1 MSGLHPE
8 CNQNESPIQFILISS
23 LNTHI
28 SRIVKLFAWTLNL
41 RSINLIILAG
51 VFYLRSLVP
60 NPDCILKCRL
70 ITSFQYTWNRC
81 FAVTIWKLDISITT
95 ISRKKMFKENLYVLS
110 TIFFHLYF
118 INKHKRKLIME
129 VNFSFWV
136 LTASPH
142 RHKTIKWKLQKKR
155 KKKKKISSGNHS
167 LFNAV

>member
-8 CNQNESPIQFILISS
+8 CDQNESPIQFILISS

-41 RSINLIILAG
+41 KSINLIILAG

-81 FAVTIWKLDISITT
+81 FPVTIWKLDISITT

-110 TIFFHLYF
+110 TIFFICF
-118 INKHKRKLIME
+118 INKHKRKLVME
-129 VNFSFWV
+129 VNFSFWI

-142 RHKTIKWKLQKKR
+142 RHKTIKWKLQNKR
-155 KKKKKISSGNHS
+155 KKKKEKH
-167 LFNAV
+167 